1 MRNCLL
7 RLVRKPFVMQ
17 FNPQQ
22 IKLSIWRALLRL
34 MPLILM
40 STLTLVTFWLVK
52 KNAPLEKSAIERVRL
67 HEPDYTITNGALSAL
82 NEFGNTKYRV
92 LGKKVIHYDD
102 DASID
107 IETPRVRL
115 FTPEKSPVTIKAD
128 TGHLDGDLTILDLI
142 NNAEIFRPAQAASAT
157 EPASPRM
164 LARSSY
170 FKVLINDDII
180 ETDKPITLEQG
191 ISIMQSTEGGVFNNI
206 EQSMVLSG
214 QVKGRIERIQQRTQ
228 P

>member
-1 MRNCLL
+1 
-7 RLVRKPFVMQ
+7 MQ
-17 FNPQQ
+17 INPQQ
-22 IKLSIWRALLRL
+22 IKLGIWRTLLRL

-40 STLTLVTFWLVK
+40 GTLTLVTFWLVK
-52 KNAPLEKSAIERVRL
+52 KNTPAEKSAIERVRL
-67 HEPDYTITNGALSAL
+67 HEPDYTISNGALSAL
-82 NEFGNTKYRV
+82 NEFGVTKYRV

-107 IETPRVRL
+107 IETPRIRL
-115 FTPEKSPVTIKAD
+115 FPPEKSPVTVKAD
-128 TGHLDGDLTILDLI
+128 KGHLDGDLTVLDLMD
-142 NNAEIFRPAQAASAT
+142 NAEIFRPSQAASAT
-157 EPASPRM
+157 EPARPRM

-180 ETDKPITLEQG
+180 QTNKPITLEQG
-191 ISIMQSTEGGVFNNI
+191 ISVMNSTEGGVFNNI

-214 QVKGRIERIQQRTQ
+214 QVKGRIERIQPRAQ

>member
-1 MRNCLL
+1 
-7 RLVRKPFVMQ
+7 MQ
-17 FNPQQ
+17 LNPKK
-22 IKLSIWRALLRL
+22 IKLSIWRVLLRL

-40 STLTLVTFWLVK
+40 GTLTLVTFWLVK
-52 KNAPLEKSAIERVRL
+52 KNTPAEKSAIERVRL

-82 NEFGNTKYRV
+82 DEFGNTKYRV
-92 LGKKVIHYDD
+92 LGKKVTHYDD

-107 IETPRVRL
+107 IETPRIRL
-115 FTPEKSPVTIKAD
+115 FPPEKAPVTVKAD
-128 TGHLDGDLTILDLI
+128 IGHLDGDLTILDLI
-142 NNAEIFRPAQAASAT
+142 NNAEIFRPPQAASST
-157 EPASPRM
+157 EPARPRM

-191 ISIMQSTEGGVFNNI
+191 ISVMHSTEGGVFNNI

-214 QVKGRIERIQQRTQ
+214 QVRGRIERIQPGTQ